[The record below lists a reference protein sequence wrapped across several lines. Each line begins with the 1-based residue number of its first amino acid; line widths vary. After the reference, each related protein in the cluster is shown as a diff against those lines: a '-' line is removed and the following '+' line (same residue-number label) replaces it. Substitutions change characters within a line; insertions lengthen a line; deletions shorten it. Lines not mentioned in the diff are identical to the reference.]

1 MITFPFFLNTWEEYY
16 TGELFL
22 PLIHGVSEGMVIIA
36 VAECIS
42 GYYGPSFWFQKIS
55 VLGFTLQYNI
65 AVSLGGLIAGI
76 FFGLMS
82 IFKVCRFLG
91 SRFMEGLKDCII
103 YVLLVASYLFVLLCS
118 DSVVVRKYPKI
129 LILTYG
135 FCFARLMSYLQLS
148 HLMSSKFQPYTFSFL
163 FPILT
168 NLIHTIIYMITGS
181 SIIFSI
187 DTLIYFFLVW
197 NFGLWCHF
205 VYYVSEEMC
214 IILNINRFSLGK
226 RIKEK

>member
-1 MITFPFFLNTWEEYY
+1 ML
-16 TGELFL
+16 
-22 PLIHGVSEGMVIIA
+22 VIA
-36 VAECIS
+36 AAECIS
-42 GYYGPSFWFQKIS
+42 GYYGPSFWFQKIN
-55 VLGFTLQYNI
+55 VFGFTFQYNT
-65 AVSLGGLIAGI
+65 AVCLLGLLAGL

-82 IFKVCRFLG
+82 IYKVCRFLG

-118 DSVVVRKYPKI
+118 DSVVVRKYPKL

-135 FCFARLMSYLQLS
+135 FLFARLMSYLQLS
-148 HLMSSKFQPYTFSFL
+148 HLMSAKFQPYTSSFL

-181 SIIFSI
+181 SFIFSI

-197 NFGLWCHF
+197 NFVLWCHF

-214 IILNINRFSLGK
+214 NILNIHRFSLGK
-226 RIKEK
+226 RRKEQ